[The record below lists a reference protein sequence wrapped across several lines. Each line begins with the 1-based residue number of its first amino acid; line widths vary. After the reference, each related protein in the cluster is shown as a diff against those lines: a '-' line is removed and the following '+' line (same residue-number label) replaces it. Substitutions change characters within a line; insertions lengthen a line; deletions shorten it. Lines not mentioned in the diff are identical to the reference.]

1 VVVSLI
7 GSFKNEL
14 GEHRHMLPSAAV
26 TASGLEP
33 RLWVGR
39 MLEWYEKKGITNGP
53 VFRNLDTG
61 MSVKASVY
69 EFDILMELVA
79 IQKFWGDIISETVD
93 VYESNGVS
101 RSFRRGSN
109 THATNQ
115 GVSEAIINHNNRW
128 SMVERAKG
136 RTPSLGMQQHY
147 SDVLLMLSAL
157 LKYSSAL

>member
-7 GSFKNEL
+7 GRFKNEL
-14 GEHRHMLPSAAV
+14 GEHRHMLPLAAV

-33 RLWVGR
+33 RMWVGR
-39 MLEWYEKKGITNGP
+39 MIEWYEKKGISRGP
-53 VFRNLDTG
+53 VFRDLETG
-61 MSVKASVY
+61 KTAKASLY
-69 EFDILMELVA
+69 EVDILMELVA
-79 IQKFWGDIISETVD
+79 IQKFDGGIISETVD
-93 VYESNGVS
+93 IYESYGVS